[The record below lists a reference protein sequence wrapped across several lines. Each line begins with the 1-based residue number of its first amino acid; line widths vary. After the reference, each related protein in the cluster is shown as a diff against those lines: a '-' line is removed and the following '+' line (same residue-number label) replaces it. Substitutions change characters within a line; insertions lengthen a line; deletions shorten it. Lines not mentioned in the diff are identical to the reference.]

1 VATLLPYNSIPQSN
15 DSLKN
20 EYLQQSGF
28 AVSSAFVN
36 LSDSAQQNR
45 LDEETLQEWR
55 MRLKQIRERS

>member
-1 VATLLPYNSIPQSN
+1 MATSLPYNSIAQSN

-28 AVSSAFVN
+28 AKTSAFVN
-36 LSDSAQQNR
+36 LSDSAQQTR

-55 MRLKQIRERS
+55 MRLNQIRERS